1 MADTGLPIPK
11 PRLQQLLEAAH
22 NNSSSASI
30 EEMTEKL
37 THIRTPSLP
46 HLLALL
52 AHPPPNFPPKGTSL
66 LVVDSVS
73 APFPSY
79 FPNATEIRSRLAPA
93 SSGGKEQQQQ
103 TQWLL
108 NRKRNVAS
116 DLASHAAKLAS
127 TRGLAVVLLNQTHT
141 KIRGLPRPTLYPALA
156 TGGAWES
163 CIATRIVIYREFFL
177 DISGEKKKKK
187 VRFAEMMKKGGK
199 VLAAR
204 TEEDIIRFIIDDVS
218 GFFSFLFSIFAML
231 MLI

>member
-1 MADTGLPIPK
+1 
-11 PRLQQLLEAAH
+11 
-22 NNSSSASI
+22 
-30 EEMTEKL
+30 MTQNL

-46 HLLALL
+46 QLVALL
-52 AHPPPNFPPKGTSL
+52 AHPPPNFPPVGTSL

-79 FPNATEIRSRLAPA
+79 FPNATEIRSRLASA
-93 SSGGKEQQQQ
+93 SSTTGGGKEQQQQQQ

-108 NRKRNVAS
+108 NRKRNVTS

-156 TGGAWES
+156 TAGAWES
-163 CIATRIVIYREFFL
+163 CISTRIVIYREFFS
-177 DISGEKKKKK
+177 DISGKKRKEK

-204 TEEDIIRFIIDDVS
+204 TEEDIVRFIIDDVS
-218 GFFSFLFSIFAML
+218 FFLVFFHPLFYFVFM